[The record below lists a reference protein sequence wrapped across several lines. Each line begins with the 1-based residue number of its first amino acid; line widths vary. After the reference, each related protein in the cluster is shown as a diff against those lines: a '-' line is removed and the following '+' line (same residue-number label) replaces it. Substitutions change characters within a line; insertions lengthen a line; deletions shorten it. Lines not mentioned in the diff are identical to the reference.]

1 MKLYNEL
8 KSEIK
13 NMKYIKPEIFS
24 TRDELR
30 KSYQSKTPFRYLVID
45 NILNEDGA
53 KEVHEQYPAIKDGEW
68 DGTTYIDQKNKFQ
81 KRVFEKNSCMQN
93 VFDELNSDEF
103 LQWLNYITD
112 IKEPL
117 ISDPS
122 LFGGGLHQSI
132 NGAFLN
138 VHVDYN
144 IHPVTKFHRRL
155 NVLIYMNQGWK
166 DEYEGHLELWEIND
180 SQKRLL
186 EKITPKFNRLVV
198 FETNEVSFHGHPK
211 PLNTPADVSRKSL
224 ATYYYTKTRPSSEV
238 ADEHNTLYINTEGAK
253 GSVKRFKS
261 GVKAFLERVNLK

>member
-1 MKLYNEL
+1 
-8 KSEIK
+8 
-13 NMKYIKPEIFS
+13 MKYIKPEIFS
-24 TRDELR
+24 ARDELR

-68 DGTTYIDQKNKFQ
+68 DGTTYIDQKNKFE

-138 VHVDYN
+138 VHIDYN
-144 IHPVTKFHRRL
+144 IHPETKFHRRL
-155 NVLIYMNQGWK
+155 NVLIYMNQDWK

-180 SQKRLL
+180 NQKRLL
-186 EKITPKFNRLVV
+186 EKITPKFNRFVV
-198 FETNEVSFHGHPK
+198 FETNEISFHGHPK
-211 PLNTPADVSRKSL
+211 LLNIPADVSRKSL
-224 ATYYYTKTRPSSEV
+224 ATYYYTNTRPFSEI
-238 ADEHNTLYINTEGAK
+238 ADEHNTRYINTDGVK

-261 GVKAFLERVNLK
+261 GVKAFLERVSPK